1 METFDRK
8 KHWENVYQTKNIE
21 EVSWY
26 QEVPSTSLEIFKDL
40 DLAETSGIIDI
51 GGGDSLL
58 VDNLSSLGFKNLTV
72 LDISGNAIEKAKQF
86 VEIRRPR
93 TRAKI
98 QALKDWA
105 QLEKDFE

>member
-1 METFDRK
+1 MFQFGVNKMDGINKKLNDKIEDECK
-8 KHWENVYQTKNIE
+8 KH
-21 EVSWY
+21 
-26 QEVPSTSLEIFKDL
+26 
-40 DLAETSGIIDI
+40 A
-51 GGGDSLL
+51 
-58 VDNLSSLGFKNLTV
+58 
-72 LDISGNAIEKAKQF
+72 AIEKAKQF